1 MLSLD
6 VNKIHSIYATEN
18 WLDENHGQLN
28 AIRSSCHAVDE
39 KALKSVSNLSTP
51 NQVLAVL
58 HLPEG
63 VPLKQASGKS
73 LVLDRIQDPGN
84 LGTMLRIADW
94 FGLDRVICS
103 PDCADHFQP
112 KVIQSSMGAFLRI
125 PVYVLPLND
134 LLNQF
139 ESIPSYGLVLGGE
152 DIFSTKLGDDC
163 FIVIGNESSGIQ
175 KGIIQQLDHQI
186 EIPANR
192 SGTESLNAAIAAGIA
207 CAVLMNAN

>member
-6 VNKIHSIYATEN
+6 SNKIHSIYATES
-18 WLDENHGQLN
+18 WLAENHGQLH
-28 AIRSSCHAVDE
+28 AISSICHAVDE
-39 KALKSVSNLSTP
+39 KGLKTISNLSTP

-63 VPLKQASGKS
+63 PRLEAASGKS

-84 LGTMLRIADW
+84 LGTILRIADW

-103 PDCADHFQP
+103 SDCADHFQP
-112 KVIQSSMGAFLRI
+112 KVIQASMGAFLRI
-125 PVYVLPLND
+125 PVYVSPLD
-134 LLNQF
+134 ELFDQF
-139 ESIPSYGLVLGGE
+139 ESIPTYGLVLGGE
-152 DIFSTKLGDDC
+152 NIFSTKLGTDS

-175 KGIIQQLDHQI
+175 GGLINKLHHRI

-192 SGTESLNAAIAAGIA
+192 QGTESLNAAIAAGIA
-207 CAVLMNAN
+207 CAVLMQSS